1 LWHLENKFNSGSKAF
16 AVYYQVGLAIAQDSN
31 VEANFY
37 YRILTTIERKIGRL
51 KSLGEIV
58 PDVGKTNLKELMLN
72 PSIVFYDRL
81 NEIKLSFGEIPVW
94 RDKKLVLI
102 IDEFT
107 YIYYQIKKETIS
119 QTFMQNWKAFIE
131 DGGFSVVVSGQDT
144 MKQFIL
150 EFQNEFGM
158 FKPERLTYLDVKSA
172 KELIDEPIWDK
183 VNNRSRYTRDSID
196 KIISLTAS
204 SPFYI
209 QIICNELVRFMN
221 EKKKPVLTPRDVE
234 DVVFSLCKGQNSLT
248 EFDFENLLSAGDKQ
262 LDQIKPDEAI
272 SILYEIAKLT
282 KTLIFA
288 RRDDI
293 SVYTSSKDSEIIN
306 DLIERA
312 VLEEESLVSNRY
324 KIQVQLFKDWLNFNN
339 Y

>member
-1 LWHLENKFNSGSKAF
+1 
-16 AVYYQVGLAIAQDSN
+16 
-31 VEANFY
+31 
-37 YRILTTIERKIGRL
+37 
-51 KSLGEIV
+51 
-58 PDVGKTNLKELMLN
+58 
-72 PSIVFYDRL
+72 
-81 NEIKLSFGEIPVW
+81 
-94 RDKKLVLI
+94 
-102 IDEFT
+102 
-107 YIYYQIKKETIS
+107 
-119 QTFMQNWKAFIE
+119 
-131 DGGFSVVVSGQDT
+131 
-144 MKQFIL
+144 
-150 EFQNEFGM
+150 
-158 FKPERLTYLDVKSA
+158 
-172 KELIDEPIWDK
+172 
-183 VNNRSRYTRDSID
+183 
-196 KIISLTAS
+196 
-204 SPFYI
+204 
-209 QIICNELVRFMN
+209 MN